1 MPAIVLGREIFEARL
16 PPPLAF
22 TSYPTTPYSRATR
35 SLFILIPPVSPNS
48 TLLLLQSYSTPFR
61 TPTSLSPFLSDS
73 SFCRPPIF

>member
-16 PPPLAF
+16 PSPLAF
-22 TSYPTTPYSRATR
+22 TSYPTTPYSRHPFPLHSHPTR
-35 SLFILIPPVSPNS
+35 LSKLHP
-48 TLLLLQSYSTPFR
+48 LLLQSYSTPFR